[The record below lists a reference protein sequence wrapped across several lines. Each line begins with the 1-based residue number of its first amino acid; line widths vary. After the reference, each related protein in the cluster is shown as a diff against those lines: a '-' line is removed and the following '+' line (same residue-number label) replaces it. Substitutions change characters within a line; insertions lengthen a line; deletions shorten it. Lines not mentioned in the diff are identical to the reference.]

1 MKKLKKM
8 TAVVVA
14 TEVDAVDNT
23 SNRKSLFLK
32 IGIVVAIVAVIAG
45 IFIFKVINKE
55 NTVAPNTTDT
65 IPLAVQSVD
74 LEKLKEYKQPIVI
87 DFGADSCIPCK
98 EMAPVLKNLNE
109 EWQGKAV
116 VQFVDVWKYGEAAE
130 NFPVQVIPTQ
140 VFYTA
145 DGKPFTPSETLSK
158 EIEFTMYSHKET
170 NEHLFTVHQGGLTE
184 EQMRKIFAEMG
195 VE

>member
-1 MKKLKKM
+1 VDRKKLI
-8 TAVVVA
+8 
-14 TEVDAVDNT
+14 
-23 SNRKSLFLK
+23 LK
-32 IGIVVAIVAVIAG
+32 IGVPALIVLIIAG
-45 IFIFKVINKE
+45 IFAFKSWNKDDA
-55 NTVAPNTTDT
+55 TVPNSTDT

-74 LEKLKEYKQPIVI
+74 LEKLKEHKQPIVI

-98 EMAPVLKNLNE
+98 EMAPVLKKLNE

-116 VQFVDVWKYGEAAE
+116 VQFVDVWKYGEAAQD
-130 NFPVQVIPTQ
+130 FPIQVIPTQ

-145 DGKPFTPSETLSK
+145 DGKPFTPSEELSA

-170 NEHLFTVHQGGLTE
+170 GDHLFTVHQGGLTE
-184 EQMRKIFAEMG
+184 AQMRKIFVEMG

>member
-1 MKKLKKM
+1 MREKRI
-8 TAVVVA
+8 VVVA
-14 TEVDAVDNT
+14 GVDAVDNAT
-23 SNRKSLFLK
+23 SNKKSLFIK

-45 IFIFKVINKE
+45 IYIFKSLNRAD
-55 NTVAPNTTDT
+55 TVAPSTVDT
-65 IPLAVQSVD
+65 IPLAIQSVD

-98 EMAPVLKNLNE
+98 EMAPVLKKLNQ

-116 VQFVDVWKYGEAAE
+116 VQFVDVWKYGEAARD
-130 NFPVQVIPTQ
+130 FPVQVIPTQ
-140 VFYTA
+140 IFYTA
-145 DGKPFTPSETLSK
+145 DGIPFTPSEALSK
-158 EIEFTMYSHKET
+158 EIEFTMYSHKDT
-170 NEHLFTVHQGGLTE
+170 NEHLFTVHQGGLSE

>member
-1 MKKLKKM
+1 M
-8 TAVVVA
+8 VA

-23 SNRKSLFLK
+23 SNRKPLFLK
-32 IGIVVAIVAVIAG
+32 ISIVVAIVVVIVG
-45 IFIFKVINKE
+45 IFIFKAFNKE
-55 NTVAPNTTDT
+55 NTVAPSTTDT
-65 IPLAVQSVD
+65 IPLAAQSVD

-98 EMAPVLKNLNE
+98 EMAPLLKKLHE

-116 VQFVDVWKYGEAAE
+116 VQFLDVWKYGEAAKD
-130 NFPVQVIPTQ
+130 FPIQVIPTQ

-145 DGKPFTPSETLSK
+145 DGKPFTPSESLAQ
-158 EIEFTMYSHKET
+158 EIQFDIYSHKET
-170 NEHLFTVHQGGLTE
+170 GEHLFTVHQGGLTE

-195 VE
+195 VK